1 MRSAWRPRSRAIGC
15 FTAQLP
21 ARSPEWSASSQHCSR
36 RSCLRGVC
44 LASWL
49 HSISAAGRCRR
60 RRRRRRFK
68 FVLLSALAPL
78 ARLVLAQDAD
88 GSDAAGQ
95 SHGPRYQQLTS
106 ATEVQ
111 PQAAAVAPASRYAA
125 GEATGPS
132 ARRQPHV
139 RRTFAISSCSLRPQ
153 SIPFCPSSSSVCS
166 TTGTTY
172 CRCCARARVGVQ
184 QTHTHKL
191 SVGITRAQS
200 PTWASRKWFRPPSTR
215 RRGP

>member
-1 MRSAWRPRSRAIGC
+1 VRSAWRPRSRAIGC

-21 ARSPEWSASSQHCSR
+21 ARSPEWPSSQHCSR

-111 PQAAAVAPASRYAA
+111 PQAAAVAPASRYAEH
-125 GEATGPS
+125 GNRTIGS
-132 ARRQPHV
+132 
-139 RRTFAISSCSLRPQ
+139 RTFADDRGRGAQ
-153 SIPFCPSSSSVCS
+153 SIAYHVFCPSSSSV
-166 TTGTTY
+166 TALLL
-172 CRCCARARVGVQ
+172 RCCARARVGVQ
-184 QTHTHKL
+184 QHTHTN
-191 SVGITRAQS
+191 
-200 PTWASRKWFRPPSTR
+200 
-215 RRGP
+215 